1 LFYACAFIAIP
12 GIDLSQYRRIFNNH
26 SMLIMHLAICSQ
38 RRFFSSISGIPT
50 RGIFDAFYVIRDG
63 FKLISQQ
70 RFSRM
75 FIVADIKSGI
85 NDAKKEE
92 VKYMICC
99 FIRRESKRLVA

>member
-26 SMLIMHLAICSQ
+26 SILMMYLAICSQ
-38 RRFFSSISGIPT
+38 RRFFSNISGIPT

-63 FKLISQQ
+63 LQFKLIPQ

-75 FIVADIKSGI
+75 FIVADIKSEI
-85 NDAKKEE
+85 NDAKNQERCK
-92 VKYMICC
+92 
-99 FIRRESKRLVA
+99 IRGLLFCKTR